1 MLVEEQA
8 EVVDEEPEL
17 LERLRLTVQ
26 VPQRLALVPRA
37 PLPTCAIPSPASWT
51 HSPTPTDLPS
61 MPARAPNGQA
71 IGTWTTCSK
80 KCATLCGSPARR
92 RTRTDARG
100 TNARR
105 CGTCTVK
112 RR

>member
-37 PLPTCAIPSPASWT
+37 SVRVRRLAGLP
-51 HSPTPTDLPS
+51 HSVAHFFEQVVQVP
-61 MPARAPNGQA
+61 MA
-71 IGTWTTCSK
+71 
-80 KCATLCGSPARR
+80 
-92 RTRTDARG
+92 
-100 TNARR
+100 
-105 CGTCTVK
+105 
-112 RR
+112 